1 MLVFVIPLK
10 SSQVSKSWLRVCQLF
25 ERCIKSVCNQTT
37 DNFKVIVVCNEKPQ
51 IAFSHPNLIY
61 LPVNFP
67 PPKEENPVAW
77 GDTDKGRKILAGLVH
92 AAQFSPSH
100 TMTVDA
106 DDCVSNNIAALVSKF
121 PQHNGWFINS
131 GYRYQEGSQF
141 IRYKFSNFYREC
153 GSCCIVRYDLNNL
166 PLNPEY
172 NRGYGYYKNYLD
184 HAKIPCKLAE
194 QNHSLEPLPFPGA
207 VYILNNGENIFGS
220 SDRFSQG
227 IVGLVNTRLLTKK
240 IRDQFGLYSLS

>member
-10 SSQVSKSWLRVCQLF
+10 SSQVSKSWWRVCQLF

-61 LPVNFP
+61 LSLDLP
-67 PPKEENPVAW
+67 PAKGANALAK
-77 GDTDKGRKILAGLVH
+77 GRTDKGRKILAGLVH

-100 TMTVDA
+100 TMTMDA
-106 DDCVSNNIAALVSKF
+106 DDCISKNLAAFVSKS
-121 PQHNGWFINS
+121 PQHNGWFVNS
-131 GYRYQEGSQF
+131 GYRYQEGSKF
-141 IRYKFSNFYREC
+141 IRYKFRNFYREC

-166 PLNPEY
+166 PPNPEY

-184 HAKIPCKLAE
+184 HAKIPRNLA
-194 QNHSLEPLPFPGA
+194 QTNHSLEPLPFPGA
-207 VYILNNGENIFGS
+207 VYILNTGENIFGK

-227 IVGLVNTRLLTKK
+227 ISALVNTRFLTKK